1 MKVSKEAFYNNV
13 HNYTKYKL
21 VDMLIKKYYKDTPTF
36 KNLNQ
41 IEEMADDILDVLGLC
56 GMKFYGEIKHSKS
69 K

>member
-41 IEEMADDILDVLGLC
+41 IEEVADDVLTVLSLC
-56 GMKFYGEIKHSKS
+56 GMKFYGEIKHGKS